1 MDKAWLGE
9 NLFTTDA
16 QMILNSLNK
25 IIYKHTDDFHK
36 SKFKKKRP
44 KFLDLGWFWFYGS
57 RYIFQMI
64 FYVKLI

>member
-36 SKFKKKRP
+36 SKFKKCGQ
-44 KFLDLGWFWFYGS
+44 DVAG
-57 RYIFQMI
+57 
-64 FYVKLI
+64 